1 MSTTPGSTKSKSK
14 TFQKGED
21 FSVMMDWLCEN
32 IETLD
37 YKPEGIDQDPQC
49 DLAHR
54 YVITITR
61 YVEKNNNCTLCGR
74 PVGNTVF
81 TVCDGCWDK
90 KEQK

>member
-1 MSTTPGSTKSKSK
+1 
-14 TFQKGED
+14 
-21 FSVMMDWLCEN
+21 MMDWLCEN

-61 YVEKNNNCTLCGR
+61 YV
-74 PVGNTVF
+74 
-81 TVCDGCWDK
+81 DK
-90 KEQK
+90 KEEKK

>member
-1 MSTTPGSTKSKSK
+1 MIYPQTQRALEMSTTPGSTKSKSK

-61 YVEKNNNCTLCGR
+61 FIEPKENEK
-74 PVGNTVF
+74 
-81 TVCDGCWDK
+81 
-90 KEQK
+90 

>member
-37 YKPEGIDQDPQC
+37 YKPEGIDQDPQRY
-49 DLAHR
+49 LAHR

-61 YVEKNNNCTLCGR
+61 YVDKNNNCTLCGR